1 MNAPTHRR
9 LNGIVVSTAMQKTAV
24 VQVDRRVEHAKY
36 GKRYTTSNRFKVHD
50 PEGKA
55 RVGDVVEFE
64 ECRPLSK
71 DKRWRYLRT
80 ITAAPAGADIPVSD
94 GAVVPTNA

>member
-1 MNAPTHRR
+1 MTQPTRH
-9 LNGIVVSTAMQKTAV
+9 LLSGLVVSTKMQKTAV
-24 VQVDRRVEHAKY
+24 VRIDRRVSHPKY
-36 GKRYTTSNRFKVHD
+36 GKMYTLSKKFKIHD

-55 RVGDVVEFE
+55 RVGDLVEFE

-80 ITAAPAGADIPVSD
+80 IPVH
-94 GAVVPTNA
+94 A

>member
-1 MNAPTHRR
+1 MNTQAHRVLR
-9 LNGIVVSTAMQKTAV
+9 GIVTSTAMQKTAV
-24 VQVDRRVEHAKY
+24 VRIDRQVTHAKY
-36 GKRYTTSNRFKVHD
+36 GKKYAVSKKFKIHD

-55 RVGDVVEFE
+55 HTGDVVEFE

-80 ITAAPAGADIPVSD
+80 VTAAI
-94 GAVVPTNA
+94 